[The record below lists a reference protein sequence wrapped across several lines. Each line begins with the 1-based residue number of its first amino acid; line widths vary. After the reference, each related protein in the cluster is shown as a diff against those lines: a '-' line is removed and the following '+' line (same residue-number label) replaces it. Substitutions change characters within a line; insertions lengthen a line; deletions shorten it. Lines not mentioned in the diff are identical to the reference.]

1 MAKFF
6 AARFGARKPGFA
18 LYFVFLVAMFVGSA
32 ALTIA
37 YVQVQSDREAR
48 RAAKADAGFAAR
60 EASKQLGEQV
70 ALLRATVDQ
79 LASNPGAVQAVA
91 SPEGCSLTFG
101 GPGGSDGH
109 LDILRLDGASV
120 CSSRPKDKKG
130 RLSGYVGESWVRSA
144 ATSKLFRAPLTD
156 KATGAPVALFAAPAS
171 GKAVIAGFVD
181 LTTLG
186 TNLDSVYGGNR
197 HAEFLV
203 TSAESRRVIMRSI
216 NPRRWIGSSIV
227 RTGFAPGA
235 RESERADL
243 DGKRRIYASSAVPGT
258 RWELFVGEDEAQAL
272 AAGKRLRN
280 RQLAILLPSLLL
292 ILLATLFVYR
302 RVVVP
307 MKQLSDGVKA
317 TGARGQFTPVTVS
330 GPAEVTGLADQINT
344 LMASVNA
351 QEAVRRAKEDAER
364 ANEAKSRFLTHMSHE
379 LRTPLAAI
387 TGFAELLQRDT
398 TGEKEQKW
406 IAHIVQGGEHLLDLV
421 NELLEIS
428 RIEAGEVT
436 LAIEPV
442 DLRST
447 VAEVLSLAAPL
458 AAERGIHLELV
469 AGQAPDRPA
478 LADEMRLRQV
488 LLNLV
493 SNAIKYN
500 RDAGRVGV
508 SVDENEDG
516 TVRVSIT
523 DSGEGIPPEALE
535 KLFSPFERLGAEE
548 GPVEGTGLGLVVT
561 KGLVE
566 AMGGRLHV
574 ESVVGTGTTFFFEL
588 PTEAG
593 AADQEELAQVPAPAA
608 GHALTGGVLYIDDK
622 LANLQLV
629 ESILAELRPGL
640 ELRTARDGTAGAA
653 MAEESRPD
661 LLLLDLNLP
670 DMTGEEVL
678 RRLRAR
684 ADTADVPILILSADS
699 TSRNVTRLLQTGADA
714 YLTKPLEVPQ
724 FLDVVDR
731 LLAIR

>member
-1 MAKFF
+1 
-6 AARFGARKPGFA
+6 
-18 LYFVFLVAMFVGSA
+18 MFVGSA

-48 RAAKADAGFAAR
+48 RAAKADAGFAAK

-70 ALLRATVDQ
+70 ALFRATVDQ
-79 LASNPGAVQAVA
+79 LASNPAAAQAVVT
-91 SPEGCSLTFG
+91 PEGCTLTFG
-101 GPGGSDGH
+101 GEGGKDGH

-130 RLSGYVGESWVRSA
+130 RLSGYVGEPWVRSA
-144 ATSKLFRAPLTD
+144 ANSKLFRAPLID

-171 GKAVIAGFVD
+171 GKAVIAGFVN

-197 HAEFLV
+197 NVEFLV
-203 TSAESRRVIMRSI
+203 TNAESRTVVMRSI
-216 NPRRWIGSSIV
+216 EPRRWIGSSIV
-227 RTGFAPGA
+227 QTGFAPGIQG
-235 RESERADL
+235 SERADL

-302 RVVVP
+302 RVVRP

-330 GPAEVTGLADQINT
+330 GPSEVTGLADQINA

-387 TGFAELLQRDT
+387 TGFAELLQRDA

-421 NELLEIS
+421 NELLEIA

-442 DLRST
+442 DVRST

-458 AAERGIHLELV
+458 AAERGIHLELT
-469 AGQAPDRPA
+469 AGPAPDRPA

-500 RDAGRVGV
+500 RDAGRVSV
-508 SVDENEDG
+508 SVDENEDA
-516 TVRVSIT
+516 TVRVSVT
-523 DSGEGIPPEALE
+523 DTGEGISPEALE

-566 AMGGRLHV
+566 AMDGRLHV
-574 ESVVGTGTTFFFEL
+574 ESVVGTGTTFAFEL
-588 PTEAG
+588 PTEAS
-593 AADQEELAQVPAPAA
+593 AADREELAQVPAPAA
-608 GHALTGGVLYIDDK
+608 GNATVGNVLYIDDK

-629 ESILAELRPGL
+629 ESVLAELRPGL
-640 ELRTARDGTAGAA
+640 ELRTALDGTAGAEL
-653 MAEESRPD
+653 AEESRPD

-684 ADTADVPILILSADS
+684 VETADVPILILSADS

-714 YLTKPLEVPQ
+714 YLTKPIEVPQ

-731 LLAIR
+731 LLAI